1 VACTILGE
9 RTPFVDVP
17 FFWNQHY
24 AIAIDYVGHLEPW
37 ETIEIEGS
45 YSDPGATAFL
55 RDVPIRR
62 TVQSG
67 AAEYDVSDGIPR
79 RRGELETMMVDEGKA
94 RADRPVTVPLLHVR
108 LAEQLERFKQESTW
122 RTSGHDAITLTKE
135 PALRLVLM
143 LFSKGTKLPEHKAA
157 GPLVLHVLSGSVIF
171 RTGSRTETV
180 GVGELIVLEAAIEHE
195 VEAVEESACLL
206 TLAGRFHPGERP
218 TA

>member
-1 VACTILGE
+1 MACTILGE
-9 RTPFVDVP
+9 CTPVVDVP
-17 FFWNQHY
+17 FFWSQHY
-24 AIAIDYVGHLEPW
+24 AIALDYVGHLEPW

-45 YSDPGATAFL
+45 YSDPGVTAFL

-62 TVQSG
+62 TVHSG
-67 AAEYDVSDGIPR
+67 AAEYDVSGRHPTTPWRIGDH
-79 RRGELETMMVDEGKA
+79 EVDEGKA

-108 LAEQLERFKQESTW
+108 PAEQLERFKQKSTW

-157 GPLVLHVLSGSVIF
+157 GPLVLHVLSGLVIF